1 MRLYHATGKFELW
14 VVYKWL
20 AFCPAV
26 PFLTTRLHTKVRV
39 LTVFIYKLLC
49 VQGGYLIAHQDSEA
63 HYQQPVLMIQLRS
76 ESALSFGYKAGG
88 WSHVNEVRVC
98 AHTQHGIQFWATRYA
113 VLADCSA
120 V

>member
-1 MRLYHATGKFELW
+1 MQQESLSFGWFISSWRSAQRT
-14 VVYKWL
+14 
-20 AFCPAV
+20 
-26 PFLTTRLHTKVRV
+26 PFLSTRLHTKVRV

-49 VQGGYLIAHQDSEA
+49 VQGGYLIAHHDSEA

-98 AHTQHGIQFWATRYA
+98 SHT
-113 VLADCSA
+113 
-120 V
+120 